1 MIINTHSHIYDEA
14 FDTDREEVF
23 QRALEA
29 GVEMLLLPNCDEKTI
44 KPMMEF
50 YEKHPDN
57 VRVMMG
63 LHPEEVYKEKEEKE
77 DKKEKRDY
85 KEKLRIIEEE
95 IPRICDARNDGTLMA
110 GISTPLFRV
119 ERSGIEKSPTDNCLV
134 GIGEI
139 GLDFY
144 WDDTFKKEQIEV
156 LTEQLHWAKEL
167 GLPVSLHTRNAFHD
181 MFKVLDHEQ
190 DGRLAGV
197 MHCFNGTYDEA
208 KTALSYGFHLGLGGV
223 ITYKN
228 CGVKEFLAEIPMN
241 KIVLETDD
249 PYLSPV
255 PYRGQRN
262 EPAHITKVAEKVA
275 EIYGVTTDEVCKITS
290 NNAIKLFKFEVN
302 STLQTRKL

>member
-29 GVEMLLLPNCDEKTI
+29 GVEMLLLPNTDETTI

-63 LHPEEVYKEKEEKE
+63 LHPEEVYKDKE
-77 DKKEKRDY
+77 DKRFADKKDY

-95 IPRICDARNDGTLMA
+95 VPRLTARNDTM
-110 GISTPLFRV
+110 
-119 ERSGIEKSPTDNCLV
+119 V

-156 LTEQLHWAKEL
+156 FSEQLHWAKEL
-167 GLPVSLHTRNAFHD
+167 GLPVSLHTRNAFRE

-228 CGVKEFLAEIPMN
+228 CGVKDFLAEIPMER
-241 KIVLETDD
+241 IVLETDD
-249 PYLSPV
+249 PYLPPV

-262 EPAHITKVAEKVA
+262 EPAFIVKTAEKVA
-275 EIYGVTTDEVCKITS
+275 EIYGVTTEEICKITS
-290 NNAIKLFKFEVN
+290 KNAKSLFK
-302 STLQTRKL
+302 L

>member
-29 GVEMLLLPNCDEKTI
+29 GVEMLLLPNCDEKSI
-44 KPMMEF
+44 RPMMEF
-50 YEKHPDN
+50 YEKHSEN
-57 VRVMMG
+57 VRVMIG
-63 LHPEEVYKEKEEKE
+63 LHPEEVN
-77 DKKEKRDY
+77 DDY
-85 KEKLRIIEEE
+85 KESLKKIETLVGDFSTPLR
-95 IPRICDARNDGTLMA
+95 CGRNDG
-110 GISTPLFRV
+110 
-119 ERSGIEKSPTDNCLV
+119 LV

-156 LTEQLHWAKEL
+156 LTEQLRWAKEL
-167 GLPVSLHTRNAFHD
+167 GLPVSLHTRNAFPE

-190 DGRLAGV
+190 DGRLVGV

-228 CGVKEFLAEIPMN
+228 CGVKEFLADIPMN
-241 KIVLETDD
+241 RIVLETDD
-249 PYLSPV
+249 PYLPPV

-262 EPAHITKVAEKVA
+262 EPAYIVKTAEKVS
-275 EIYGVTTDEVCKITS
+275 EIYGVTTEDICKITTE
-290 NNAIKLFKFEVN
+290 NAKRLFK
-302 STLQTRKL
+302 L

>member
-14 FDTDREEVF
+14 FDNDREEVF
-23 QRALEA
+23 QRAIEA
-29 GVEMLLLPNCDEKTI
+29 GVKMLLLPNCDEKSI
-44 KPMMEF
+44 RPMMEF

-63 LHPEEVYKEKEEKE
+63 LHPEEVYKEKE

-85 KEKLRIIEEE
+85 KEKLRIIENE
-95 IPRICDARNDGTLMA
+95 ISPLPSVGRNDDPLMA
-110 GISTPLFRV
+110 CIPTSSFRV
-119 ERSGIEKSPTDNCLV
+119 ERSGIEKSPTNRCLV

-167 GLPVSLHTRNAFHD
+167 GLPVSLHTRNAFHE

-208 KTALSYGFHLGLGGV
+208 RTALSYGFHLGLGGV

-228 CGVKEFLAEIPMN
+228 CGVKEFLADIPMER
-241 KIVLETDD
+241 IVLETDD
-249 PYLSPV
+249 PYLPPV

-262 EPAHITKVAEKVA
+262 EPAYIVKTAEKVA
-275 EIYGVTTDEVCKITS
+275 EIYGVTTEEICKITTE
-290 NNAIKLFKFEVN
+290 NARKLFKI
-302 STLQTRKL
+302 

>member
-14 FDTDREEVF
+14 FDADREEVF

-29 GVEMLLLPNCDEKTI
+29 GVEMLLLPNTDEKTI
-44 KPMMEF
+44 APMMDF

-63 LHPEEVYKEKEEKE
+63 LHPEET
-77 DKKEKRDY
+77 RNDY
-85 KEKLRIIEEE
+85 KDKLKIIEKN
-95 IPRICDARNDGTLMA
+95 INND
-110 GISTPLFRV
+110 I
-119 ERSGIEKSPTDNCLV
+119 I

-156 LTEQLHWAKEL
+156 LSEQLHWAKEM
-167 GLPVSLHTRNAFHD
+167 GLPVSIHTRNAFHE
-181 MFKVLDHEQ
+181 MFKILDHEQ

-197 MHCFNGTYDEA
+197 MHCFNGSLEEA

-228 CGVKEFLAEIPMN
+228 CGVKEFLADIPMDR
-241 KIVLETDD
+241 IVLETDD
-249 PYLSPV
+249 PYLPPV

-262 EPAHITKVAEKVA
+262 EPAYIVKAAEKVA
-275 EIYGVTTDEVCKITS
+275 EIYGVSADEIANITTE
-290 NNAIKLFKFEVN
+290 NARKLFKI
-302 STLQTRKL
+302 

>member
-14 FDTDREEVF
+14 FDADREEVF

-29 GVEMLLLPNCDEKTI
+29 GVNMLLLPNCDEKSI

-63 LHPEEVYKEKEEKE
+63 LHPEEVKETYKT
-77 DKKEKRDY
+77 
-85 KEKLRIIEEE
+85 KLSLIENEVS
-95 IPRICDARNDGTLMA
+95 RLVNLH
-110 GISTPLFRV
+110 SSFRP
-119 ERSGIEKSPTDNCLV
+119 ERSGVEKSLV

-156 LTEQLHWAKEL
+156 LSEQLHWAKEL
-167 GLPVSLHTRNAFHD
+167 GLPVSIHTRNAFHD

-228 CGVKEFLAEIPMN
+228 CGVKEFLADIPMER
-241 KIVLETDD
+241 IVLETDD
-249 PYLSPV
+249 PYLPPV

-262 EPAHITKVAEKVA
+262 EPAYIVKTAEKVA
-275 EIYGVTTDEVCKITS
+275 EIYNVTTEEIIEQTTK
-290 NNAIKLFKFEVN
+290 NAIKLFKLV
-302 STLQTRKL
+302 S

>member
-14 FDTDREEVF
+14 FDADREEVF
-23 QRALEA
+23 QHAIEA
-29 GVEMLLLPNCDEKTI
+29 GVEMLLLPNTDEKTI
-44 KPMMEF
+44 KPMMDF

-63 LHPEEVYKEKEEKE
+63 LHPEEV
-77 DKKEKRDY
+77 RGDY
-85 KEKLRIIEEE
+85 KKKLTLIENEV
-95 IPRICDARNDGTLMA
+95 PRCARNDNGVSVGTHN
-110 GISTPLFRV
+110 P
-119 ERSGIEKSPTDNCLV
+119 LV

-144 WDDTFKKEQIEV
+144 WDDTFKNEQIEV
-156 LTEQLHWAKEL
+156 LSEQLHWAKEL
-167 GLPVSLHTRNAFHD
+167 GLPVSIHTRNAFHE

-197 MHCFNGTYDEA
+197 MHCFNGTLDEA

-228 CGVKEFLAEIPMN
+228 CGVKEFLAEIPMER
-241 KIVLETDD
+241 IVLETDD
-249 PYLSPV
+249 PYLPPV

-262 EPAHITKVAEKVA
+262 EPAYIVKTAERVA
-275 EIYGVTTDEVCKITS
+275 EIYNVTTEEICKITTE
-290 NNAIKLFKFEVN
+290 NAIKLFK
-302 STLQTRKL
+302 L

>member
-14 FDTDREEVF
+14 FDADREEVF
-23 QRALEA
+23 QRAMEA

-44 KPMMEF
+44 APMMEF
-50 YEKHPDN
+50 YEKHREN

-63 LHPEEVYKEKEEKE
+63 LHPEEV
-77 DKKEKRDY
+77 RNDY
-85 KEKLRIIEEE
+85 KESLKIIENN
-95 IPRICDARNDGTLMA
+95 INDD
-110 GISTPLFRV
+110 I
-119 ERSGIEKSPTDNCLV
+119 I

-156 LTEQLHWAKEL
+156 LSEQLHWAKEL
-167 GLPVSLHTRNAFHD
+167 GLPVSIHTRNAFHE

-190 DGRLAGV
+190 DGRLAGI
-197 MHCFNGTYDEA
+197 MHCFNGTFDEA

-228 CGVKEFLAEIPMN
+228 CGVKEFLADIPMER
-241 KIVLETDD
+241 IVLETDD
-249 PYLSPV
+249 PYLPPV

-262 EPAHITKVAEKVA
+262 EPAYIVKTAEKVA
-275 EIYGVTTDEVCKITS
+275 EIYGVTTEEICNITS
-290 NNAIKLFKFEVN
+290 KNAKSLFK
-302 STLQTRKL
+302 L

>member
-14 FDTDREEVF
+14 FDADREEVF
-23 QRALEA
+23 QRAMEA
-29 GVEMLLLPNCDEKTI
+29 GVTMLLLPNCDEKTI

-50 YEKHPDN
+50 YEKHSEN

-63 LHPEEVYKEKEEKE
+63 LHPEET
-77 DKKEKRDY
+77 RNDY
-85 KEKLRIIEEE
+85 KDKLKIIEQFV
-95 IPRICDARNDGTLMA
+95 NDD
-110 GISTPLFRV
+110 I
-119 ERSGIEKSPTDNCLV
+119 I

-156 LTEQLHWAKEL
+156 LSEQLHWAKEL
-167 GLPVSLHTRNAFHD
+167 RLPVSIHTRNAFHE
-181 MFKVLDHEQ
+181 MFKMLDHEQ

-228 CGVKEFLAEIPMN
+228 CGVKEFLAEIPMDR
-241 KIVLETDD
+241 IVLETDD
-249 PYLSPV
+249 PYLPPV

-262 EPAHITKVAEKVA
+262 EPAYIVKTAEKVA
-275 EIYGVTTDEVCKITS
+275 EIYGVTTEEICKITTE
-290 NNAIKLFKFEVN
+290 NAIKLFKLV
-302 STLQTRKL
+302 S

>member
-14 FDTDREEVF
+14 FDADREEVF
-23 QRALEA
+23 KRALEA
-29 GVEMLLLPNCDEKTI
+29 GVEMLLLPNCDENSI
-44 KPMMEF
+44 KPMMQF

-63 LHPEEVYKEKEEKE
+63 LHPEEVKE
-77 DKKEKRDY
+77 DY

-95 IPRICDARNDGTLMA
+95 ISPLPSVGRNDGM
-110 GISTPLFRV
+110 
-119 ERSGIEKSPTDNCLV
+119 V

-156 LTEQLHWAKEL
+156 LSEQLHWAKDL
-167 GLPVSLHTRNAFHD
+167 GLPVSIHTRNAFHD

-197 MHCFNGTYDEA
+197 MHCFNGTSDEA

-228 CGVKEFLAEIPMN
+228 CGVKDFLAEIPME

-249 PYLSPV
+249 PYLPPV

-262 EPAHITKVAEKVA
+262 EPAYIVKTAEKVA
-275 EIYGVTTDEVCKITS
+275 EIYNVTTEEICKITTE
-290 NNAIKLFKFEVN
+290 NAIKLFKLEV
-302 STLQTRKL
+302 SS

>member
-14 FDTDREEVF
+14 FDADREEVF
-23 QRALEA
+23 KRAIEA
-29 GVEMLLLPNCDEKTI
+29 GVEMLLLPNCDEKSI
-44 KPMMEF
+44 RPMMEF

-63 LHPEEVYKEKEEKE
+63 LHPEEVKE
-77 DKKEKRDY
+77 DYKKPLKKIETLVGDFSTPLRCGRNDEKNNDG
-85 KEKLRIIEEE
+85 
-95 IPRICDARNDGTLMA
+95 RNDGF
-110 GISTPLFRV
+110 I
-119 ERSGIEKSPTDNCLV
+119 

-156 LTEQLHWAKEL
+156 LSEQLHWAKDL
-167 GLPVSLHTRNAFHD
+167 GLPVSIHTRNAFHE
-181 MFKVLDHEQ
+181 MFKVLEHEQ
-190 DGRLAGV
+190 NGRLAGV
-197 MHCFNGTYDEA
+197 MHCFNGTLDEA

-228 CGVKEFLAEIPMN
+228 CSVKEFLAEIPMD

-249 PYLSPV
+249 PYLPPV

-262 EPAHITKVAEKVA
+262 EPAYIVKTAEKVA
-275 EIYGVTTDEVCKITS
+275 EIYGVTTEEIIEQTTK
-290 NNAIKLFKFEVN
+290 NAIKLFKLV
-302 STLQTRKL
+302 S

>member
-14 FDTDREEVF
+14 FDADREEVF
-23 QRALEA
+23 PRALEA
-29 GVEMLLLPNCDEKTI
+29 DVGMLLLPNCDEKSI

-50 YEKHPDN
+50 YDKHSDN

-63 LHPEEVYKEKEEKE
+63 LHPEEVKENYK
-77 DKKEKRDY
+77 D
-85 KEKLRIIEEE
+85 KLRIIEKE
-95 IPRICDARNDGTLMA
+95 ISPLAPLGRNDGN
-110 GISTPLFRV
+110 P
-119 ERSGIEKSPTDNCLV
+119 LV

-144 WDDTFKKEQIEV
+144 WDDTFKKEQLEV
-156 LTEQLHWAKEL
+156 LSEQLHWAKEL
-167 GLPVSLHTRNAFHD
+167 GLPVSIHTRNAFHD

-228 CGVKEFLAEIPMN
+228 CGVKEFLAEIPMDR
-241 KIVLETDD
+241 IVLETDD
-249 PYLSPV
+249 PYLPPV

-262 EPAHITKVAEKVA
+262 EPTFIVKTAEKVA
-275 EIYGVTTDEVCKITS
+275 EIYGMTTEEICKITTE
-290 NNAIKLFKFEVN
+290 NAIKLFKFEV
-302 STLQTRKL
+302 

>member
-14 FDTDREEVF
+14 FDADREEVF

-29 GVEMLLLPNCDEKTI
+29 GVGMLLLPNCDEKSI

-50 YEKHPDN
+50 YEKHGDN

-63 LHPEEVYKEKEEKE
+63 LHPEEVKENYKDKLKIIEKEISP
-77 DKKEKRDY
+77 
-85 KEKLRIIEEE
+85 LA
-95 IPRICDARNDGTLMA
+95 PLGRNDGN
-110 GISTPLFRV
+110 P
-119 ERSGIEKSPTDNCLV
+119 LV

-144 WDDTFKKEQIEV
+144 WDDTFKKEQLEV
-156 LTEQLHWAKEL
+156 LSEQLHWAKEL
-167 GLPVSLHTRNAFHD
+167 GLPVSIHTRNAFHD

-228 CGVKEFLAEIPMN
+228 CGVKEFLAEIPMDR
-241 KIVLETDD
+241 IVLETDD
-249 PYLSPV
+249 PYLPPV

-262 EPAHITKVAEKVA
+262 EPAFIVKTAEKVA
-275 EIYGVTTDEVCKITS
+275 EIYVVTTEEICKITTE
-290 NNAIKLFKFEVN
+290 NAIKLFKLTVN
-302 STLQTRKL
+302 

>member
-14 FDTDREEVF
+14 FDNDREVVF

-57 VRVMMG
+57 MRVMMG
-63 LHPEEVYKEKEEKE
+63 LHPEEVKEE
-77 DKKEKRDY
+77 Y
-85 KEKLRIIEEE
+85 KTKLAVIENE
-95 IPRICDARNDGTLMA
+95 IPRFARND
-110 GISTPLFRV
+110 
-119 ERSGIEKSPTDNCLV
+119 SGVLV

-144 WDDTFKKEQIEV
+144 WDDTFMKEQIEV
-156 LTEQLHWAKEL
+156 LSEQLHWAKEL
-167 GLPVSLHTRNAFHD
+167 GLPVSIHTRNAFHE

-190 DGRLAGV
+190 DGRLSGV

-208 KTALSYGFHLGLGGV
+208 KTAISYGMHLGLGGV

-228 CGVKEFLAEIPMN
+228 CGVKEFLADIPMDR
-241 KIVLETDD
+241 IVLETDD
-249 PYLSPV
+249 PYLPPI

-262 EPAHITKVAEKVA
+262 EPAYIVKTAEKVA
-275 EIYGVTTDEVCKITS
+275 EIYNVTTEEICKKTTD
-290 NNAIKLFKFEVN
+290 NAIKLFKLV
-302 STLQTRKL
+302 S

>member
-14 FDTDREEVF
+14 FDADREEVF
-23 QRALEA
+23 KRALEA
-29 GVEMLLLPNCDEKTI
+29 GVEMLLLPNCDEKSI
-44 KPMMEF
+44 APMMEF
-50 YEKHPDN
+50 YEKHSDN

-63 LHPEEVYKEKEEKE
+63 LHPEEVYK
-77 DKKEKRDY
+77 DKKDKKDKKDY
-85 KEKLRIIEEE
+85 KDKLRIIEEE
-95 IPRICDARNDGTLMA
+95 IPRICDARND
-110 GISTPLFRV
+110 
-119 ERSGIEKSPTDNCLV
+119 SGAMV

-156 LTEQLHWAKEL
+156 LSEQLHWAKEL
-167 GLPVSLHTRNAFHD
+167 GLPVSIHTRNAFHD

-197 MHCFNGTYDEA
+197 MHCFNGTFDEA

-228 CGVKEFLAEIPMN
+228 CGVKDFLPEIPMER
-241 KIVLETDD
+241 IVLETDD
-249 PYLSPV
+249 PYLPPV

-262 EPAHITKVAEKVA
+262 EPAYIVKTAEKVA
-275 EIYGVTTDEVCKITS
+275 EIYGVTTEEIIEQTTK
-290 NNAIKLFKFEVN
+290 NALKLFKLV
-302 STLQTRKL
+302 S

>member
-14 FDTDREEVF
+14 FDADREEVF

-44 KPMMEF
+44 APMMEF
-50 YEKHPDN
+50 YEKHQEN

-63 LHPEEVYKEKEEKE
+63 LHPEEVKE
-77 DKKEKRDY
+77 DY
-85 KEKLRIIEEE
+85 KNKLSLIENEG
-95 IPRICDARNDGTLMA
+95 PRLTARNDNGVSVGTLPM
-110 GISTPLFRV
+110 SFRP
-119 ERSGIEKSPTDNCLV
+119 ERSGVEKSFV

-156 LTEQLHWAKEL
+156 LSEQLHWAKEL
-167 GLPVSLHTRNAFHD
+167 GLPVSIHTRNAFHE

-190 DGRLAGV
+190 DGRLAGI
-197 MHCFNGTYDEA
+197 MHCFNGTFDEA

-228 CGVKEFLAEIPMN
+228 CGVKEFLADIPMDM
-241 KIVLETDD
+241 IVLETDD
-249 PYLSPV
+249 PYLPPV

-262 EPAHITKVAEKVA
+262 EPAYIVKTAEKVA
-275 EIYGVTTDEVCKITS
+275 EIYGVTTEEICNITS
-290 NNAIKLFKFEVN
+290 KNAKSLFK
-302 STLQTRKL
+302 L

>member
-1 MIINTHSHIYDEA
+1 MIINTHSHIYDGA
-14 FDTDREEVF
+14 FDFDREEAF
-23 QRALEA
+23 RRAMDA
-29 GVEMLLLPNCDEKTI
+29 GVTMLLLPNTDETTI
-44 KPMMEF
+44 EPMMRF
-50 YEKHPDN
+50 YKQHPDN

-63 LHPEEVYKEKEEKE
+63 LHPEET
-77 DKKEKRDY
+77 RNDY
-85 KEKLRIIEEE
+85 KDKLKIIEQFVNED
-95 IPRICDARNDGTLMA
+95 I
-110 GISTPLFRV
+110 
-119 ERSGIEKSPTDNCLV
+119 V

-156 LTEQLHWAKEL
+156 LSEQLHWAKDL
-167 GLPVSLHTRNAFHD
+167 GLPVSIHTRNAFHE

-197 MHCFNGTYDEA
+197 MHCFNGTLDEA

-228 CGVKEFLAEIPMN
+228 CAVKDFLAEIPME

-249 PYLSPV
+249 PYLPPV

-262 EPAHITKVAEKVA
+262 EPAYIVKTAEKVA
-275 EIYGVTTDEVCKITS
+275 EIYNTTVDKVIATTT
-290 NNAIKLFKFEVN
+290 NNAKNLFKI
-302 STLQTRKL
+302 

>member
-14 FDTDREEVF
+14 FDADREEVF

-44 KPMMEF
+44 APMMAF

-63 LHPEEVYKEKEEKE
+63 LHPEEVKE
-77 DKKEKRDY
+77 DY
-85 KEKLRIIEEE
+85 KGKLRIIENE
-95 IPRICDARNDGTLMA
+95 ISPLPSVGRNDDPLMA
-110 GISTPLFRV
+110 CIPTPSFRV
-119 ERSGIEKSPTDNCLV
+119 ERSGIEKSPTNGCLV
-134 GIGEI
+134 GMGEI

-156 LTEQLHWAKEL
+156 LSEQLHWAKEL
-167 GLPVSLHTRNAFHD
+167 GMPVSIHTRNAFHD

-208 KTALSYGFHLGLGGV
+208 RTALSYGFHLGLGGV

-228 CGVKEFLAEIPMN
+228 CGVKEFLADIPMER
-241 KIVLETDD
+241 IVLETDD
-249 PYLSPV
+249 PYLPPV

-262 EPAHITKVAEKVA
+262 EPAYIVKTADKVA
-275 EIYGVTTDEVCKITS
+275 EIYGVSAEEIINITT
-290 NNAIKLFKFEVN
+290 NNAKVLFKI
-302 STLQTRKL
+302 

>member
-14 FDTDREEVF
+14 FDADREEVF

-29 GVEMLLLPNCDEKTI
+29 GVKMLILPNCDEKSI
-44 KPMMEF
+44 APMMRF
-50 YEKHPDN
+50 YEKHSDN

-63 LHPEEVYKEKEEKE
+63 LHPDEVKE
-77 DKKEKRDY
+77 DY
-85 KEKLRIIEEE
+85 KEKLGVIENEV
-95 IPRICDARNDGTLMA
+95 PRCARNDNG
-110 GISTPLFRV
+110 V
-119 ERSGIEKSPTDNCLV
+119 LV
-134 GIGEI
+134 GIGEV

-156 LTEQLHWAKEL
+156 LSEQLHWAKDL
-167 GLPVSLHTRNAFHD
+167 GLPVSIHTRNAFHD

-197 MHCFNGTYDEA
+197 MHCFNGTLDEA

-228 CGVKEFLAEIPMN
+228 CGVKEFLGDIPME

-249 PYLSPV
+249 PYLPPV

-262 EPAHITKVAEKVA
+262 EPAFIVKTAEKVA
-275 EIYGVTTDEVCKITS
+275 EIYNVTTEEICKITTE
-290 NNAIKLFKFEVN
+290 NAIKLFKFEV
-302 STLQTRKL
+302 